1 MVQLQPLSHC
11 LPCPVV
17 FISTAYGEQ
26 RDIMTATATFI
37 AEEEPLLAVSL
48 VRGHLTAELISRAG
62 GFTLVIASVLQKEL
76 VWQVGGTKGSE
87 GNKFE
92 RFAIK
97 TLPPQPGKPL
107 IPEGAACYA
116 ACSVVSRQEMG
127 GHMLFIA
134 RAVEWTDL
142 NNPPLVWYR
151 NALFTLADL

>member
-1 MVQLQPLSHC
+1 MVQTQPLSHC

-17 FISTAYGEQ
+17 FISTAFGQ
-26 RDIMTATATFI
+26 QWDIMTATAMFI

-48 VRGHLTAELISRAG
+48 ARGHLTAELISRAG

-76 VWQVGGTKGSE
+76 VWQVGGMKGSE

-107 IPEGAACYA
+107 IPEGAASYA
-116 ACSVVSRQEMG
+116 ACSVVSRQEIG
-127 GHMLFIA
+127 GYILLIA

-142 NNPPLVWYR
+142 NHPPLVWHR
-151 NALFTLADL
+151 NGLFSLAAL